1 MKSSY
6 WIVLVVLAVV
16 LAGCTLPGAG
26 TQAGT
31 GPRDGATAPQESI
44 KIGSLQP
51 MTGEAASWGQN
62 GVAGARMAVE
72 EINAA
77 GGVLG
82 RRLELVAEDDKCS
95 SEGVT
100 AITKLINV
108 DQVDAIIGPDCSA
121 SGAAALPV
129 AQKAGVPVVIISASN
144 PTLTRLGDYI
154 FRIYPSSAVEGAT
167 GAEFTVNKLGKRKAA
182 VIFVEDVWSKGVKD
196 AFIARFKEL
205 GGQIAY
211 EDSVT
216 PEARDLKTQLTK
228 AKNSGADVLYSPLRP
243 AGGVALFQQAQE
255 IGLGMPIVGGDF
267 YDSEEVVK
275 HPASEGVYYTVPHVT
290 TPDAFAA
297 KVKAMPG
304 NENLAVFL
312 TAPIGYDAVKI
323 LVDAMHRAGSTDKLA
338 VMQAL
343 KLTKYSG
350 VSNPDIDFDEAGD
363 LKNALMDVKVV
374 RGGKGVLP

>member
-1 MKSSY
+1 MTKNF
-6 WIVLVVLAVV
+6 WIAFVLIGLL
-16 LAGCTLPGAG
+16 LAGCT
-26 TQAGT
+26 Q
-31 GPRDGATAPQESI
+31 GPAAKEPI

-62 GVAGARMAVE
+62 GVAGARLAIE

-82 RRLELVAEDDKCS
+82 RPLELVAEDDKCS
-95 SEGVT
+95 AEGIT
-100 AITKLINV
+100 GITKLINV

-129 AQKAGVPVVIISASN
+129 AQKAGVPVLIISASA
-144 PTLTRLGDYI
+144 PALTRLGDYI
-154 FRIYPSSAVEGAT
+154 FRIYPSSAVEGST
-167 GAEFTVNKLGKRKAA
+167 GAGFAYDKLGKRKAA
-182 VIFVEDVWSKGVKD
+182 VIYVEDVWSKSVKE
-196 AFIARFKEL
+196 AFVARFEAL
-205 GGQIAY
+205 GGEIVS

-216 PEARDLKTQLTK
+216 AETRDMKTQLTK
-228 AKNSGADVLYSPLRP
+228 AKSVGADILYAPLRP

-255 IGLGMPIVGGDF
+255 LNLGLPILGGDF
-267 YDSEEVVK
+267 FDSEEVMN

-304 NENLAVFL
+304 NENLKVFL
-312 TAPIGYDAVKI
+312 TAAIGYDAVKI
-323 LVDAMHRAGSTDKLA
+323 FAEAMERAGSTDKEK

-343 KLTKYSG
+343 KRTKYAG
-350 VSNPDIDFDEAGD
+350 VSNPDIDFDAEGD

-374 RGGKGVLP
+374 RGGKGELASG